1 MKKENREFLM
11 DEYRSNKLKP
21 QFVTLNGEQI
31 IIPCEY
37 ALGCSQAETRKKFL
51 IAFFDLQKNE
61 YEKYCR
67 AEEKPRIIESD
78 GIRYIVPFRLRHNEL
93 TASRVIENIHRRC
106 CAKYERAISLTRK
119 MAAAFP
125 ERGYTVEI
133 DREHVQ
139 DMQAF
144 YRGWLFNKYK
154 DETLSALVRS
164 GEFVAAGARSLFGR
178 IPQKQL
184 EALYRKTRVFAV
196 GAAATALTAAGGY
209 GIYKSG
215 DKASSAQ
222 EPRSEQLRKATE
234 EAPSAKS
241 AKQLK
246 LSGLTQTAQQTK
258 VTAAKPFN
266 RTAAQKQKLFEQF
279 LQEIFQ
285 SEGGYADKSIDQP
298 TNMGIIQ
305 PTLEAFAKSH
315 PDVVKKHAFPKS
327 VKKLTRSQAGLIYK
341 YNYFDHYRIGDYR
354 NRSIGLLIFDIYV
367 NHEPKSAKLFIEQAL
382 KAARKAGADIRL
394 PTTTGERVSAVN
406 SLASSP
412 EYEKA
417 FYQGLMKERKFHM
430 YKKTTLREKRGEVK
444 KARFAAGLRNRANKY
459 DKRYVST
466 FVQEQGT
473 AQKISQR

>member
-1 MKKENREFLM
+1 MNKENQEFLQ
-11 DEYRSNKLKP
+11 DEYRRYNQKP
-21 QFVTLNGEQI
+21 QFVSLNDEQI
-31 IIPCEY
+31 IIPYEY
-37 ALGCSQAETRKKFL
+37 AAGNSLAEARKKFF
-51 IAFFDLQKNE
+51 ADYFDLQKAE
-61 YEKYCR
+61 YDKYCR
-67 AEEKPRIIESD
+67 AEEKPRIIEYN
-78 GIRYIVPFRLRHNEL
+78 GIRYIVPFRRRHEDVKDTRIIEGILRRS
-93 TASRVIENIHRRC
+93 A
-106 CAKYERAISLTRK
+106 AKYERAVSLTRK
-119 MAAAFP
+119 MASAFP

-133 DREHVQ
+133 DKEHVQ

-154 DETLSALVRS
+154 DDTRTALIRS

-184 EALYRKTRVFAV
+184 ETFFRKTRMFAL
-196 GAAATALTAAGGY
+196 GTAATALTAAGGY
-209 GIYKSG
+209 SIYKAG
-215 DKASSAQ
+215 DKDSSIQ
-222 EPRSEQLRKATE
+222 EPRCEQPQKTAGAKPVAKTE
-234 EAPSAKS
+234 
-241 AKQLK
+241 KQLK
-246 LSGLTQTAQQTK
+246 LTGLTQTAPQAK
-258 VTAAKPFN
+258 VAAAKPFN

-279 LQEIFQ
+279 LKEIFQ
-285 SEGGYADKSIDQP
+285 SEGGYADKTIDQP

-305 PTLEAFAKSH
+305 PTLDAFVKSH
-315 PDVVKKHAFPKS
+315 PEAVKKHAFPKS

-394 PTTTGERVSAVN
+394 PTTTGERVSVVN

-412 EYEKA
+412 EHEKA

-473 AQKISQR
+473 AVKISQR